1 MFLTNQAKLPYRTG
15 LIWSYCLEHK
25 DIKDNFK
32 LDGWY
37 WYRDEKNTIE
47 NIFKKIKN
55 PSLAAFMFCMELE
68 LEYADG
74 RND

>member
-1 MFLTNQAKLPYRTG
+1 MTNQAKLPYRTG

-47 NIFKKIKN
+47 NIFKKIKKSVIS
-55 PSLAAFMFCMELE
+55 SLFMFCMELE